1 MIKFALK
8 LARKPESI
16 EAADHESLRD
26 HRFNDDDIWDIG
38 AITELFALSNR
49 LAHLASMRPNDE
61 FFIMGRG

>member
-8 LARKPESI
+8 LARKPEFI

-26 HRFNDDDIWDIG
+26 HRFNDDDICDIG
-38 AITELFALSNR
+38 AVTGLLALSNR
-49 LAHLASMRPNDE
+49 LAHLASMRPNDL

>member
-26 HRFNDDDIWDIG
+26 HGFNDDDIWDIG
-38 AITELFALSNR
+38 AITELFVLSNR
-49 LAHLASMRPNDE
+49 LAHLVSMRPTDE
-61 FFIMGRG
+61 FFTMGRG